1 MEALRIALAALLF
14 GLFRSLSNVYTGFD
28 FLAQLNLPS
37 TFYNMLPYII
47 SLLVLALTS
56 SKSRAAEGRGYPIRQ
71 GKQVRRVPMFP
82 CDVEITDFRL
92 HTASGAP
99 VLTLSFCADGK
110 AQTLR
115 FLSIS
120 DVTLRFPAIPMQ
132 ICGFEIR
139 DHRADGWDADQRYE
153 ISDFE
158 DGALHFFCREIETE
172 NGEPLS

>member
-1 MEALRIALAALLF
+1 
-14 GLFRSLSNVYTGFD
+14 
-28 FLAQLNLPS
+28 
-37 TFYNMLPYII
+37 
-47 SLLVLALTS
+47 
-56 SKSRAAEGRGYPIRQ
+56 
-71 GKQVRRVPMFP
+71 MFP

-139 DHRADGWDADQRYE
+139 DHRADG
-153 ISDFE
+153 
-158 DGALHFFCREIETE
+158 ALHFFCREIETE

>member
-1 MEALRIALAALLF
+1 M
-14 GLFRSLSNVYTGFD
+14 
-28 FLAQLNLPS
+28 
-37 TFYNMLPYII
+37 
-47 SLLVLALTS
+47 
-56 SKSRAAEGRGYPIRQ
+56 
-71 GKQVRRVPMFP
+71 
-82 CDVEITDFRL
+82 
-92 HTASGAP
+92 
-99 VLTLSFCADGK
+99 LTLSFCADGK

-158 DGALHFFCREIETE
+158 DGALHKTSSAAKSRPKTANRCRDAGKMENRTPCRGEKFRQGDFFCKKVSKTRVQGKAAKPGS
-172 NGEPLS
+172 NRHSFLARNFYGGGESRGG

>member
-1 MEALRIALAALLF
+1 
-14 GLFRSLSNVYTGFD
+14 
-28 FLAQLNLPS
+28 
-37 TFYNMLPYII
+37 
-47 SLLVLALTS
+47 
-56 SKSRAAEGRGYPIRQ
+56 
-71 GKQVRRVPMFP
+71 MFP

-158 DGALHFFCREIETE
+158 DGALHFFCREIENERPAGVKNSGRAIFSAKKFRKPERKEKQSSLDATAVLSCKKLLRQ
-172 NGEPLS
+172 GESRRG

>member
-1 MEALRIALAALLF
+1 
-14 GLFRSLSNVYTGFD
+14 
-28 FLAQLNLPS
+28 
-37 TFYNMLPYII
+37 
-47 SLLVLALTS
+47 
-56 SKSRAAEGRGYPIRQ
+56 
-71 GKQVRRVPMFP
+71 MFP

-172 NGEPLS
+172 TANRCRDAGKMENERPAGMKNSGRAIFSAKKFRKPERKEKQSSMDATAVLSRKKLLRQGKSRGG

>member
-1 MEALRIALAALLF
+1 
-14 GLFRSLSNVYTGFD
+14 
-28 FLAQLNLPS
+28 
-37 TFYNMLPYII
+37 
-47 SLLVLALTS
+47 
-56 SKSRAAEGRGYPIRQ
+56 
-71 GKQVRRVPMFP
+71 MFP

-120 DVTLRFPAIPMQ
+120 DVTLRFPATPMQ

-139 DHRADGWDADQRYE
+139 DHRADGWDTDQR
-153 ISDFE
+153 
-158 DGALHFFCREIETE
+158 
-172 NGEPLS
+172 

>member
-1 MEALRIALAALLF
+1 
-14 GLFRSLSNVYTGFD
+14 
-28 FLAQLNLPS
+28 
-37 TFYNMLPYII
+37 
-47 SLLVLALTS
+47 
-56 SKSRAAEGRGYPIRQ
+56 
-71 GKQVRRVPMFP
+71 MFP

-172 NGEPLS
+172 NGEPLSLCWQNGKRTPCRGEKFRQGDFYAKVF

>member
-1 MEALRIALAALLF
+1 
-14 GLFRSLSNVYTGFD
+14 
-28 FLAQLNLPS
+28 
-37 TFYNMLPYII
+37 
-47 SLLVLALTS
+47 
-56 SKSRAAEGRGYPIRQ
+56 
-71 GKQVRRVPMFP
+71 MFP

-92 HTASGAP
+92 HTGAP

-120 DVTLRFPAIPMQ
+120 DVTLRFPAIPLQ

-158 DGALHFFCREIETE
+158 DGALHFFCRKIETE

>member
-1 MEALRIALAALLF
+1 
-14 GLFRSLSNVYTGFD
+14 
-28 FLAQLNLPS
+28 
-37 TFYNMLPYII
+37 
-47 SLLVLALTS
+47 
-56 SKSRAAEGRGYPIRQ
+56 
-71 GKQVRRVPMFP
+71 MFP

-115 FLSIS
+115 
-120 DVTLRFPAIPMQ
+120 PAIPMQ

>member
-1 MEALRIALAALLF
+1 
-14 GLFRSLSNVYTGFD
+14 
-28 FLAQLNLPS
+28 
-37 TFYNMLPYII
+37 
-47 SLLVLALTS
+47 
-56 SKSRAAEGRGYPIRQ
+56 
-71 GKQVRRVPMFP
+71 MFP

-139 DHRADGWDADQRYE
+139 DHRADGWDADQRLR
-153 ISDFE
+153 
-158 DGALHFFCREIETE
+158 GRRAALLLPRNRDRKRRTDVVMLAKWET
-172 NGEPLS
+172 NALPG

>member
-1 MEALRIALAALLF
+1 
-14 GLFRSLSNVYTGFD
+14 
-28 FLAQLNLPS
+28 
-37 TFYNMLPYII
+37 
-47 SLLVLALTS
+47 
-56 SKSRAAEGRGYPIRQ
+56 
-71 GKQVRRVPMFP
+71 MFP
-82 CDVEITDFRL
+82 CDVEITDFCL

-172 NGEPLS
+172 NGEPPS

>member
-1 MEALRIALAALLF
+1 
-14 GLFRSLSNVYTGFD
+14 
-28 FLAQLNLPS
+28 
-37 TFYNMLPYII
+37 
-47 SLLVLALTS
+47 
-56 SKSRAAEGRGYPIRQ
+56 
-71 GKQVRRVPMFP
+71 MFP

-172 NGEPLS
+172 NGEGKQGLFGGNDSSAGLERSGKHPGVW